1 MTWMEIMGTNR
12 KTDRQRDLHINYPRT
27 VWSRPLL
34 VLFAVRQDCKD
45 TDENNKE
52 ERE

>member
-1 MTWMEIMGTNR
+1 MEIMGKIR

-34 VLFAVRQDCKD
+34 VLFAVRQDYKD